1 MGYSRCATCK
11 YFSRSTEKKLLVFAL
26 KEVPKN
32 GSQMEGLVWNTKR
45 KNKNR

>member
-1 MGYSRCATCK
+1 VPRANTLVAALK
-11 YFSRSTEKKLLVFAL
+11 IKLLVFAL

>member
-1 MGYSRCATCK
+1 MPRANTLVAALK
-11 YFSRSTEKKLLVFAL
+11 IKLLVFAL